1 MTVVISERVRRNH
14 NNLKGG
20 VSGAAGKGAVDKE
33 VKVKVAAKE

>member
-14 NNLKGG
+14 DKLKGG

-33 VKVKVAAKE
+33 VKVKAATKE

>member
-14 NNLKGG
+14 DNLKGG

-33 VKVKVAAKE
+33 VKVKVATKE